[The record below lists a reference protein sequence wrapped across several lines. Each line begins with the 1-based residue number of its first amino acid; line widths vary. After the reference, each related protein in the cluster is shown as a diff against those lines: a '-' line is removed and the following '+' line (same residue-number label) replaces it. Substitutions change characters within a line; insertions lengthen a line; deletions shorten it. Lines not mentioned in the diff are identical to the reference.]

1 MKDLARYVAVKT
13 LCDIEEGAFS
23 NIKLNHYFKKY
34 DMKPLDRAFTSEIV
48 YGTLRNLIKIDYFI
62 NKFSNVKTNKMT
74 KWVLNSIRIAVYQI
88 FYMDKVPEYA
98 AINESVE
105 IVKQREK
112 RASGFVNGVLRS
124 ILRNKEQFDKIN
136 VKDKIKGLSI
146 QYSHPEWMVK
156 MFIDEFGEEFTEE
169 LLKANNTTPKLSI
182 RVNTLKVSREE
193 LKAILIDK
201 GIKVYDGLIEEALI
215 LEEFSNIEKSEEF
228 NKGLFIIQ
236 DESSML
242 PSKVLDVKEDMKVL
256 DLCSAPGGKTTHIAQ
271 LMNNKGQIVAFD
283 IHEHKLK
290 LIKDNSNRLG
300 IDIIDAKLKD
310 AEIFMEE
317 YIDYADRVL
326 VDAPCSGLGLL
337 RKKPEIKYNVKRE
350 DIEKLV
356 LIQKNIL
363 NNAAKYVKKDG
374 YIVYS
379 TCTITSQENEKVI
392 EEFLKE
398 NNNFI
403 LEDVRDFVPDILK
416 TDKKYLKIFP
426 NIHKMDGFFIAKLK
440 RIR

>member
-156 MFIDEFGEEFTEE
+156 MFIDEFGVEFTEE

-182 RVNTLKVSREE
+182 RVNTLKVSKQE

-201 GIKVYDGLIEEALI
+201 GIKVYDGLVEEALI

-337 RKKPEIKYNVKRE
+337 RKKPEIKYNIKRE

-379 TCTITSQENEKVI
+379 TCTITSKENEKVI

>member
-23 NIKLNHYFKKY
+23 NIKLNYYFKKY
-34 DMKPLDRAFTSEIV
+34 DMKPIDRAFTSEIV

-62 NKFSNVKTNKMT
+62 NKFSNIKTSKMT

-88 FYMDKVPEYA
+88 FFMDKVPEYA

-105 IVKQREK
+105 IVKQKEK
-112 RASGFVNGVLRS
+112 KASGFVNGVLRS
-124 ILRNKEQFDKIN
+124 ILRNKEKFNIIN
-136 VKDKIKGLSI
+136 VKDKIKKLSI

-156 MFIDEFGEEFTEE
+156 MFIDEFKEQFTEE
-169 LLKANNTTPKLSI
+169 LLKANNTTPNLTI
-182 RVNTLKVSREE
+182 RVNTLKISKED
-193 LKAILIDK
+193 LKNILEQK
-201 GIKVYDGLIEEALI
+201 GIKVYDGVVEEALI
-215 LEEFSNIEKSEEF
+215 LEDFSNIEKSEEF
-228 NKGLFIIQ
+228 NKGFFIIQ

-242 PSKVLDVKEDMKVL
+242 PSRVLDVKEGMKVL

-271 LMNNKGQIVAFD
+271 LMNNKGEIIAFD

-290 LIKDNSNRLG
+290 LINDNSRRLG

-310 AEIFMEE
+310 AEILMEE

-337 RKKPEIKYNVKRE
+337 RKKPEIKYNVKKE
-350 DIEKLV
+350 DINKLT
-356 LIQKNIL
+356 LIQKCIL

-374 YIVYS
+374 CIVYS
-379 TCTITSQENEKVI
+379 TCTITSQENEGLI

-398 NNNFI
+398 NHNFV
-403 LEDVRDFVPDILK
+403 LEDINEFLPQKLK
-416 TDKKYLKIFP
+416 TQEKYLKIFP
-426 NIHKMDGFFIAKLK
+426 NVHKMDGFFIAKLK